1 MSDLSLL
8 MNDLIERAD
17 ILVGA
22 LLVAALVGLLFQ
34 LKAQS
39 RRLGAQ
45 SQHMEDLQGAVAAYG
60 QSLIATRSLL
70 ERMEGRLSEFTERNL
85 EIQSQ
90 FAFNRSFEEASR
102 LVRDGG
108 TVESL
113 VNDCGLSDAEAD
125 LMIRLHRREEEKPR
139 QQWRQPAASQIRD
152 QISEKSADPQS
163 HNADA
168 AGLRTRSEDAVAS
181 ETPLTSEE
189 IRLKESLAAAQS
201 R

>member
-8 MNDLIERAD
+8 MTDLVDRVD
-17 ILVGA
+17 ILIGA

-102 LVRDGG
+102 LVKDGG

-139 QQWRQPAASQIRD
+139 QQWRQPAASQI
-152 QISEKSADPQS
+152 SESSADPQS

-168 AGLRTRSEDAVAS
+168 AGLRTRSEDALAS
-181 ETPLTSEE
+181 ESPLTSEE

>member
-8 MNDLIERAD
+8 MTDLIERAD

-22 LLVAALVGLLFQ
+22 LLVAAVIGLSFQ

-70 ERMEGRLSEFTERNL
+70 EQMEGRLTEFTDRNL

-102 LVRDGG
+102 LVKDGG

-113 VNDCGLSDAEAD
+113 VNDCGLSDAEAA
-125 LMIRLHRREEEKPR
+125 LMIRLHRREEDKPR
-139 QQWRQPAASQIRD
+139 QQWRQPAVSAS
-152 QISEKSADPQS
+152 SADPES
-163 HNADA
+163 WNTEA
-168 AGLRTRSEDAVAS
+168 ARVRTRSEDALAS
-181 ETPLTSEE
+181 ESPLTSEE